1 VRIVSHVIQKWC
13 FECGEWQSLDAFFR
27 DRRSNDGHTS
37 YCKPRLTRRN
47 AESKARRA
55 RGERLTTRR
64 PRRTVQ
70 SVLTEK
76 RCPRCEQTYPLDGFV
91 INRSSSRGIGG
102 DCLARHNTVVRE
114 NVEKNHGSTR
124 NFHLRRRYDLTS
136 YEVAKMVEEQGGKC
150 AICQERAAEHVD
162 HDHRTGI
169 VRGILCF
176 TCNVGLGNFR
186 DDRDLL
192 LKAHRY
198 LSYRHPN
205 GSVPV
210 APGVFQRMEWAS

>member
-1 VRIVSHVIQKWC
+1 MRIVSQVIQKWC
-13 FECGEWQSLDAFFR
+13 PECGEWKLLDAFFR

-37 YCKPRLTRRN
+37 YCKPCLTHRN

-76 RCPRCEQTYPLDGFV
+76 RCPRCEQTYPLEGFV

-102 DCLARHNTVVRE
+102 YCLACHNEVVRE
-114 NVEKNHGSTR
+114 NVQKNHGSTR
-124 NFHLRRRYDLTS
+124 NLHLKRRYDLTS
-136 YEVAKMVEEQGGKC
+136 DEVAVMAEQQGGKC
-150 AICQERAAEHVD
+150 AICRDRAAEHVD
-162 HDHRTGI
+162 HDHRTGE

-186 DDRDLL
+186 DDPDLM

-198 LSYRHPN
+198 LTRRP
-205 GSVPV
+205 GWVAV